1 MRLLFRLFLF
11 RLFLS
16 LCVASANV
24 CAAPREFAVD
34 NCTACPTFDHTRGN
48 VQMAVCEER
57 GVDAGGT
64 MIYACVCGNFPASSF
79 LVHGL
84 LYYPQIEG
92 NVTRCAASWA
102 TAPVL
107 YTCLSVV
114 GAGVILY
121 AVSHL
126 FYIVLLSTTC
136 CGNSTGCK
144 KVNVSAFFFIV
155 AGLFWTCI
163 PLWRI
168 ITQGEIAIGAGSNM
182 WLAHGFDNMLLG
194 GVISQTI
201 GMVLL
206 LSSLFDVAYNGDKRI
221 CCRSVLNTVFGCG
234 MGTYALSYIFVA
246 IVRVVRPDL
255 SGIYALAAA
264 MTLLNFVFSLFAGP
278 IIHVAMCK
286 VSQSCVMQCMPGALV
301 PFCA

>member
-1 MRLLFRLFLF
+1 MHSNKTTAHSIDATVREYGELVVEMRLLFRLFLL
-11 RLFLS
+11 RLFGS
-16 LCVASANV
+16 LCAASANL
-24 CAAPREFAVD
+24 CAASREFDVD
-34 NCTACPTFDHTRGN
+34 NCTACPTFDHTRDN

-57 GVDAGGT
+57 GVDTEGT

-168 ITQGEIAIGAGSNM
+168 ITRRDRDWC
-182 WLAHGFDNMLLG
+182 WL
-194 GVISQTI
+194 Q
-201 GMVLL
+201 
-206 LSSLFDVAYNGDKRI
+206 
-221 CCRSVLNTVFGCG
+221 
-234 MGTYALSYIFVA
+234 
-246 IVRVVRPDL
+246 
-255 SGIYALAAA
+255 
-264 MTLLNFVFSLFAGP
+264 
-278 IIHVAMCK
+278 HVACTWI
-286 VSQSCVMQCMPGALV
+286 
-301 PFCA
+301 